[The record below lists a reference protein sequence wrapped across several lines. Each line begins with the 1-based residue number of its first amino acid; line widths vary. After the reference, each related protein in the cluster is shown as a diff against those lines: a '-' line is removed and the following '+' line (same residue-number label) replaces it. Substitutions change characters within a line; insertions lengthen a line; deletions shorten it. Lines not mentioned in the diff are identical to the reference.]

1 MLLAAAKVYAVLI
14 FVDGSGI
21 GSLNVARSQ
30 KVRGRQRKEMMAFG
44 LLQIYANGLCAATD
58 DTCHNGGFQLWLS
71 ASTA

>member
-30 KVRGRQRKEMMAFG
+30 KVRGRQRKEMMGIEAASG
-44 LLQIYANGLCAATD
+44 LLKRFVCRD
-58 DTCHNGGFQLWLS
+58 
-71 ASTA
+71 